1 MKIDY
6 KKKALI
12 SAEEKESKEIE
23 YMVGHAK
30 LQFEADL
37 LETRKALEESKAELV
52 DLKTEYP
59 LDVAKIIECQINI
72 EAYEDGI
79 NRMNTLGKELGFV
92 NE

>member
-1 MKIDY
+1 
-6 KKKALI
+6 
-12 SAEEKESKEIE
+12 
-23 YMVGHAK
+23 MVGLAK

-37 LETRKALEESKAELV
+37 LETRKALEESKAELA

-59 LDVAKIIECQINI
+59 LDVTKIVNCQVEI

-79 NRMNTLGKELGFV
+79 ERMQTLGKELGFI

>member
-1 MKIDY
+1 
-6 KKKALI
+6 
-12 SAEEKESKEIE
+12 
-23 YMVGHAK
+23 MVGLAK

-37 LETRKALEESKAELV
+37 LETRKALEESKAELA

-59 LDVAKIIECQINI
+59 LDVTKIIKCQVEI

-79 NRMNTLGKELGFV
+79 KRMQALGKELGFI

>member
-1 MKIDY
+1 
-6 KKKALI
+6 
-12 SAEEKESKEIE
+12 
-23 YMVGHAK
+23 MVGLAK

-37 LETRKALEESKAELV
+37 LETRKALEESKAELA

-79 NRMNTLGKELGFV
+79 NRMNALGKELVFFKIKV
-92 NE
+92 SNSTILPTLFIS

>member
-1 MKIDY
+1 
-6 KKKALI
+6 
-12 SAEEKESKEIE
+12 
-23 YMVGHAK
+23 MVGLAK

-37 LETRKALEESKAELV
+37 LETRKALEESKAELT

-59 LDVAKIIECQINI
+59 LDVAKIIKCQVEI

-79 NRMNTLGKELGFV
+79 KRMQALGKELGFI